1 MGRLARQVFLGMMV
15 RLGQLVLLVRMGQQ
29 AQPESELQAQLGLL
43 EQLLLF
49 IKLPITK
56 AQTKI

>member
-1 MGRLARQVFLGMMV
+1 MERQE
-15 RLGQLVLLVRMGQQ
+15 QLVLLVRMGQQ
-29 AQPESELQAQLGLL
+29 VQPESELQAQLGLL